1 MDYCDELHEKAIELI
16 KKWEKFDFNS
26 LEHWQPNPGFA
37 SFMRA
42 TENVESD
49 SLCLIY
55 SIVEARMCAYMGR
68 IAVVKGQDDP
78 KLVFASKDPS
88 YVEICVPKYSE
99 DGQYVFIQVY
109 TNEFVGALIIDVI
122 NSVFAGIKYPIFEFC
137 TITPLDGDE
146 VEFSNFA
153 DSKKSNTSERI
164 HLSSLNWHLID
175 SAVVDYIPFFEH
187 YWLH

>member
-16 KKWEKFDFNS
+16 KKWKKFDFNS
-26 LEHWQPNPGFA
+26 LEHWQPNLGFA

-78 KLVFASKDPS
+78 KLVFTSKDPS
-88 YVEICVPKYSE
+88 YVEICVPNYSE
-99 DGQYVFIQVY
+99 NGQYVFIQVY

-122 NSVFAGIKYPIFEFC
+122 NSRFAGIKYPIFEFC

-146 VEFSNFA
+146 VEFTNLA

-164 HLSSLNWHLID
+164 HLSSINWHLID
-175 SAVVDYIPFFEH
+175 NPVVDYIPFFEH